1 MQQHNVASLP
11 VGVLS
16 FYREKR
22 GNVTLIFSKC
32 IFHFILNT
40 PILFHD
46 KAPDDGLKL
55 NAAID
60 TVM

>member
-1 MQQHNVASLP
+1 MASLP

-16 FYREKR
+16 FYREK
-22 GNVTLIFSKC
+22 GVNATLIFSKC
-32 IFHFILNT
+32 IFHLILNT
-40 PILFHD
+40 PTLFHD